1 VLESGDI
8 FFFQRPRID
17 EPDEV
22 GRFYLVL
29 ARRGAFRLFTVGRR
43 RLPEHHADRRWA
55 VNLNGL
61 TGAEPIERE
70 LAAKV
75 YSTATRG
82 VRHLPAAE
90 PAGQGLYE
98 LRERGKHTELA
109 YTLRD
114 GRQARDVIAVR
125 NPRLSPRGA
134 SFPPELMARFGGH
147 RWIPVQTPAL
157 LDVEGAEMLLIEAE
171 QRSGVPLLPAQHQL
185 VVPAEALSLPPPP
198 RGRPLAPGSAAELA
212 HTLRGV
218 RFPQDAPALIAH
230 AATNDASDVILG
242 QLREL
247 PARRFV
253 NMADVEKALGAVRN
267 RGAPFTCP
275 YCGDV
280 FDPSTGSGQAGGPL
294 RGSARTRYERHLLA
308 AHPPRAPSAAD
319 LESAVKGIHYPR
331 TRDELAQYASE
342 VRHAKAEIVELLRE
356 LPERPYQNAADL
368 AVAFGELKKRPA

>member
-1 VLESGDI
+1 LKGRSAVIERAVLESGDI

-29 ARRGAFRLFTVGRR
+29 ARQGRFRLFTVGRR

-61 TGAEPIERE
+61 TNAGPVERE
-70 LAAKV
+70 LTAKV

-82 VRHLPAAE
+82 VRHLPRAE
-90 PAGQGLYE
+90 PAGEGVYE

-134 SFPPELMARFGGH
+134 RFPPELQARFGGH
-147 RWIPVQTPAL
+147 RWIAVQTPAL
-157 LDVEGAEMLLIEAE
+157 LDVEGAEVLLIEAE
-171 QRSGVPLLPAQHQL
+171 ERSGVPLLPAQHRL
-185 VVPAEALSLPPPP
+185 VVPQDALPLPPPP
-198 RGRPLAPGSAAELA
+198 RGRPLARGSAAELA

-218 RFPQDAPALIAH
+218 QFPKDPAALIAH
-230 AATNDASDVILG
+230 AAANDASDIILG
-242 QLREL
+242 QLGEL
-247 PARRFV
+247 PPRRFV
-253 NMADVEKALGAVRN
+253 NMADVEKALGEVRN

-280 FDPSTGSGQAGGPL
+280 FTEH
-294 RGSARTRYERHLLA
+294 TRYERHLLA
-308 AHPPRAPSAAD
+308 AHPPKAPSATD
-319 LESAVKGIHYPR
+319 LQSAVKGITYPR
-331 TRDELAQYASE
+331 TRDELAQYAQE
-342 VRHAKAEIVELLRE
+342 VRHATAEIVELLRE
-356 LPERPYQNAADL
+356 LPERPYENAADL
-368 AVAFGELKKRPA
+368 AVAFGELKSRPA